1 MGAPQEREALGT
13 PGYFYI
19 YYFYG
24 FLGIPIRGYVKIT
37 LCNAQI

>member
-13 PGYFYI
+13 PGYI
-19 YYFYG
+19 G
-24 FLGIPIRGYVKIT
+24 ILGIPIRGYIKIT